1 VVLIGLT
8 GGIGSGKST
17 VGRLLAERGA
27 VVVDA
32 DELARAAVE
41 PGLPAHHAVV
51 ARFGTGV
58 LRPDGQIDRAALA
71 RVVFR
76 DDAARADLEAIVH
89 PSVWSAISERAEAQA
104 GSDRV
109 VVAEVPLLVETG
121 SDRFDGVVVV
131 DCPEELAV
139 RRLVEQRGL
148 DEDDAW
154 RRVAAQA
161 ARAERR
167 ARAGFVVRN
176 DGSLDRLR
184 AEVEAA
190 WSWIQGLG

>member
-1 VVLIGLT
+1 MVLIGLT

>member
-1 VVLIGLT
+1 MVLIGLT

-17 VGRLLAERGA
+17 VGRFLAQRGA

-32 DELARAAVE
+32 DDLARDAVE
-41 PGLPAHHAVV
+41 PGRPAHRAVV

-58 LRPDGQIDRAALA
+58 LRPDGHVDRPALA
-71 RVVFR
+71 RVVFS
-76 DDAARADLEAIVH
+76 DAAARADLEAIVH

-139 RRLVEQRGL
+139 RRLVEQRGVT
-148 DEDDAW
+148 EEDAW
-154 RRVAAQA
+154 RRVATQA
-161 ARAERR
+161 GRTERLARAE
-167 ARAGFVVRN
+167 FVVHN
-176 DGSLDRLR
+176 DGTLEDLR
-184 AEVEAA
+184 AEVDAA
-190 WSWIQGLG
+190 WAWMQGLG